1 MRTGLVLP
9 SPHVPVPNRAAVVS
23 VAARS
28 FRFFHCTAQ
37 CYFMSLIPYRK
48 ELGLSGAAY
57 TGYQAGRGLANMARS
72 WLRSGRNRTS
82 RAGRRMSTRLSQ
94 RMGRSRTITR
104 NRNRRQPS
112 VAGIGIT
119 GQHDKRLVYLKRTMP
134 RYKKRRWKSFINKV
148 AAVSEKDL
156 GTRSV
161 LFNRVVN
168 YSGTDSSKQ
177 MVGTITLYG
186 QESTNS
192 ENNELDIIKE
202 RYPSYYFRY
211 YEKIL
216 SFSKGSS
223 NIIEELSNEWWY
235 GQTGTGKSYR
245 LWQQYPDHYQ
255 KELNK
260 WWDHYQG
267 QSVVAIEEWCPKN
280 EVTASALKIW
290 SDRYP
295 FTGQIKGGTLQRIRP
310 QKIIVLS
317 NYSIEQCFTNEEDRE
332 PIKRRF
338 KEVYFPFQFKPERP
352 RREGTCGIFNSPV
365 APNAPPGVIENPIE
379 VSEETL
385 NMDFLDDI
393 DLTNL

>member
-1 MRTGLVLP
+1 MSNPQVGKSRDFVFTLNNYTEDDKRSLEQLP
-9 SPHVPVPNRAAVVS
+9 HNADYLIYGEEIGEEGTHHLQGFIQYKHPI
-23 VAARS
+23 S
-28 FRFFHCTAQ
+28 FRVCKNALGERFH
-37 CYFMSLIPYRK
+37 I
-48 ELGLSGAAY
+48 E
-57 TGYQAGRGLANMARS
+57 
-72 WLRSGRNRTS
+72 
-82 RAGRRMSTRLSQ
+82 
-94 RMGRSRTITR
+94 
-104 NRNRRQPS
+104 
-112 VAGIGIT
+112 
-119 GQHDKRLVYLKRTMP
+119 
-134 RYKKRRWKSFINKV
+134 KRR
-148 AAVSEKDL
+148 
-156 GTRSV
+156 
-161 LFNRVVN
+161 
-168 YSGTDSSKQ
+168 
-177 MVGTITLYG
+177 GTIQQAIDYCKKDGKYYHVGDPQRISSATQKQIW
-186 QESTNS
+186 QELIKLS